1 MTSVF
6 LIGPMG
12 AGKTTIGR
20 KLSELLKRTF
30 YDSDRYIEERCGT
43 DIPWIFDVEGE
54 EGFRQREKQAIDELS
69 QKQNIVLATGGG
81 CILRADNRE
90 NLASRG
96 LVIYLCASINQQVK
110 RTYKDKKRPLL
121 QTPNPKATLIKLF
134 NERDPL
140 YRSIAHLIV
149 ETDGKNP
156 KRILRI
162 ITDFLNDKDAHSQS

>member
-1 MTSVF
+1 MQSVF

-20 KLSELLKRTF
+20 RLSEHLGCTF

-54 EGFRQREKQAIDELS
+54 EGFRKREVQAIDDLS
-69 QKQNIVLATGGG
+69 QKPGVVLATGGG
-81 CILRADNRE
+81 SILREDNRK

-96 LVIYLCASINQQVK
+96 VVIYLCATINQQVK
-110 RTYKDKKRPLL
+110 RTYKDKNRPLL
-121 QTPNPKATLIKLF
+121 QTPNPKETLIKLF

-140 YRSIAHLIV
+140 YRSIAHLIIN
-149 ETDGKNP
+149 TDGKNP
-156 KRILRI
+156 KKTLRI
-162 ITDFLNDKDAHSQS
+162 ITDFLDDKNAHS